1 MISNTLDFLLGG
13 CTAGAS
19 LILLNT
25 KNEKMNKNFKLCS
38 TSSIGNIYSNAPLGY
53 VAHYHRT
60 VTDHMLAVLHSTRDV
75 CIRLHPLGV
84 SCVSSC
90 HAAFLS
96 PRLLPLLYF
105 SMSDTYQ
112 STTRLKHHAEIFGL
126 PTLVCRCFTPQQCL
140 WYNFVVSCFYIVF

>member
-1 MISNTLDFLLGG
+1 MVSNTLDFLLGG

-90 HAAFLS
+90 HAAFCDHDSCL
-96 PRLLPLLYF
+96 RY
-105 SMSDTYQ
+105 
-112 STTRLKHHAEIFGL
+112 I
-126 PTLVCRCFTPQQCL
+126 LVCLTPTSQQP
-140 WYNFVVSCFYIVF
+140 VSSITPKYLDFQHLSVGVSLHSSVFGTIL